1 MKKEQLNTTY
11 EGKTGMKHNSYILG
25 QNNNVKKW
33 VPFAEKDENGGKEGL
48 GEKVNNFIKFERLI

>member
-1 MKKEQLNTTY
+1 
-11 EGKTGMKHNSYILG
+11 MKHNSYIVG